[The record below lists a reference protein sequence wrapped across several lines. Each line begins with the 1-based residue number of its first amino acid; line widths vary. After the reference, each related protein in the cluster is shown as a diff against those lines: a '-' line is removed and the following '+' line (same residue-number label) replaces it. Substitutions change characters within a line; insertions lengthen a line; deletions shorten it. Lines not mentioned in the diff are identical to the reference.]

1 MFKLRRTKMN
11 LLHIDDKICSC
22 DTIFRN
28 NLYINSTY
36 SVSFAHFKKKIIF
49 EQWENL
55 DSYYL
60 IMTRIAKDVLNASSF
75 DVSNERLFSIAN
87 KIYDSHK
94 FYHSATIRVKMII
107 RQHDD
112 KKNEWKLKNV
122 QSNLKKKEKMTIS
135 KIREEKEIRDQV
147 LRDETQD
154 YINDVNETLS
164 STIQVNK
171 TTKYVLLTR
180 HLINITADKQEK
192 KANSFRKRIYTNE
205 DEFEKQNYSAKMI
218 RE

>member
-1 MFKLRRTKMN
+1 
-11 LLHIDDKICSC
+11 
-22 DTIFRN
+22 
-28 NLYINSTY
+28 
-36 SVSFAHFKKKIIF
+36 
-49 EQWENL
+49 
-55 DSYYL
+55 
-60 IMTRIAKDVLNASSF
+60 
-75 DVSNERLFSIAN
+75 
-87 KIYDSHK
+87 
-94 FYHSATIRVKMII
+94 
-107 RQHDD
+107 
-112 KKNEWKLKNV
+112 V